1 MKRQRKKRG
10 YLLLKSS
17 ESQERGGGFEG
28 QRERESDM
36 ENLTEG
42 GGVDREKERE
52 IFELEILNGG
62 GGLRE
67 RVKGNNPSTLGRERE
82 GERGRVKRKARVEKK
97 GRERE
102 PFSLDSSPVG
112 RN

>member
-1 MKRQRKKRG
+1 
-10 YLLLKSS
+10 
-17 ESQERGGGFEG
+17 
-28 QRERESDM
+28 M
-36 ENLTEG
+36 E
-42 GGVDREKERE
+42 
-52 IFELEILNGG
+52 G